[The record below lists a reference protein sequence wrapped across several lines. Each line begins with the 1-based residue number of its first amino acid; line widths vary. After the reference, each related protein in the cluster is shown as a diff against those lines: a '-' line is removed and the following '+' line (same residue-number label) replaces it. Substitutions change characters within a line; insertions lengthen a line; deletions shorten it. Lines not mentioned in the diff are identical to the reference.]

1 MVKLRMKRTGR
12 THRPYYRIV
21 AVDIRT
27 RRDGNPIEEIGHY
40 DPLEKDASK
49 GLVINPERAQHWLS
63 VGAQPSRTVAS
74 LLRKAGVTP
83 AVAAK

>member
-27 RRDGNPIEEIGHY
+27 RRDGDPIEEIGHY
-40 DPLEKDASK
+40 DPLEKDAAK
-49 GLVINPERAQHWLS
+49 ALVLNPERAQYWLS
-63 VGAQPSRTVAS
+63 VGAQPSQTVAS

-83 AVAAK
+83 AAAK